1 MGIIDTAI
9 KRPVTA
15 FMAVVLIFIL
25 GFVSLTKMNVDLLPD
40 INYPAIA
47 VVTTYSGA
55 SSEEIESLITDPIE
69 NQLAGLQN
77 VQNISSSS
85 QTNVSIV
92 TINFNWG
99 TNLDSAVTDVR
110 DKINIVKNML
120 PDGASDPTIVK
131 FDISSMP
138 VITYGL
144 TGSNNQLL
152 MKQVAEDVI
161 QKKLETVAGVASVN
175 ISGGVDRQV
184 RVLVSPEKMNGY
196 GISFTQV
203 TQVLQSNNVNLPA
216 GTVDYGSRELMVR
229 TMGEFQ
235 SVDDIKNIPIANKQ
249 GSIIRLRDIAD
260 VEDATADVTSYSRI
274 NKSPGLVIQVQ
285 KASDANTV
293 TVANNVKKELESLQK
308 QLPKGMTLYKISDE
322 SEYINDSI
330 NTLISHGIIGALL
343 AVIIIYL
350 FLHSFSSTLVVATSI
365 PISLISTF
373 ILMYFSGMTLNIM
386 SLGGLAMA
394 IGRLEDDAIVVLEN
408 IHYHRQQ
415 GMNAFEAAT
424 IGAKEMF
431 LSITASTLTT
441 VVVFLPVIF
450 VNGISGVLFKELS
463 LTITF
468 ALLSSLVCAM
478 TIVPLLSSR
487 LVKVSTVNIEKRSL
501 LGKIF
506 YPMDKAYSTV
516 EKKYGALLK
525 WSLNHKKTVILSI
538 IGLLI
543 ISIAAIPLV
552 GTEFFPTTDEGQIS
566 ISIQYPIGT
575 KLEKT
580 DQLVKTIENKI
591 ASIKEVSM
599 YSSQVGTS
607 SSGGLSGSSSSSS
620 ESASISVRLVPLS
633 DRKRSTD
640 EIAEELRQKI
650 GQVPGA
656 KIVVNSVSQTGSA
669 GGSSHPIQIAL
680 KGDDFDTLQNLADR
694 VKTTVEKVQGTRN
707 VETSFEEGRPELEII
722 IDKDKASSYGLDA
735 NQIGQLIRTSIAGAT
750 ATKYKVAGT
759 EIDVNVQLDELST
772 KTFEDLENFSL
783 LTASGVNVPIKDIAK
798 FNITEGQNVIQ
809 HEDRTRIAYVTADIF
824 GRSLGSVMNDIEA
837 SVSSMNLPEG
847 YTVSFEGQNKD
858 MQDSFAQLGQA
869 LLLSIVLVFV
879 VMAAE
884 FESLIHPFTIMF
896 SIPLCIIGIVFGL
909 LISGWALSIP
919 AFLGI
924 IMVVGIAVS
933 NGILLVD
940 YINKLRERGKNV
952 TDAILEA
959 GPRRLRPIIMTATAT
974 ILGMLPIALGVGSG
988 SEIEAPLAV
997 SAIGGLTT
1005 STLLTLILVPVLYSL
1020 FDNMRNKTKDRFSTL
1035 KARFSKK
1042 AV

>member
-1 MGIIDTAI
+1 MGIIDAAI

-15 FMAVVLIFIL
+15 FMAVVLVFIL
-25 GFVSLTKMNVDLLPD
+25 GFVSITKMNVDLLPN

-47 VVTTYSGA
+47 IVTTYSGA

-69 NQLAGLQN
+69 NQLAGMQN
-77 VQNISSSS
+77 VQTISSSS

-99 TNLDSAVTDVR
+99 TNLDSALTDVR
-110 DKINIVKNML
+110 DKINMVKNSL

-131 FDISSMP
+131 FDMSSRP

-144 TGSNNQLL
+144 TGSDNQLL

-175 ISGGVDRQV
+175 ISGGVDRQI
-184 RVLVSPEKMNGY
+184 RVLISPEKMNGY
-196 GISFTQV
+196 GISFNQV
-203 TQVLQSNNVNLPA
+203 IQALQSNNVNLPA

-235 SVDDIKNIPIANKQ
+235 SVDDIKNVPILNKQ
-249 GSIIRLRDIAD
+249 GSIIRLQDIAD

-274 NKSPGLVIQVQ
+274 NKNPGLVIQVQ

-415 GMNAFEAAT
+415 GMSALEAAT
-424 IGAKEMF
+424 TGAKEMF

-487 LVKVSTVNIEKRSL
+487 LVKSSTVDRENKSFFGR
-501 LGKIF
+501 IF
-506 YPMDKAYSTV
+506 YHMDNAYSAV
-516 EKKYGALLK
+516 EKKYGSLLK
-525 WSLNHKKTVILSI
+525 WSLNHKKAVIFSI

-580 DQLVKTIENKI
+580 DQLVKSIENKI

-607 SSGGLSGSSSSSS
+607 SSGGLSGSSSSS
-620 ESASISVRLVPLS
+620 ESASITVRLVPLS

-656 KIVVNSVSQTGSA
+656 KIIVNSVSQTGSM

-694 VKTTVEKVQGTRN
+694 VKTSVEKVSGTRN
-707 VETSFEEGRPELEII
+707 VETSFEEGRPELEIV

-759 EIDVNVQLDELST
+759 EIDVNVQLNEISR

-798 FNITEGQNVIQ
+798 FNITEGQNVIE

-824 GRSLGSVMNDIEA
+824 GRSLGNVMNDIKA

-940 YINKLRERGKNV
+940 YINKLRQRGKNV

-974 ILGMLPIALGVGSG
+974 ILGMLPIALGIGSG
-988 SEIEAPLAV
+988 SEMEAPLAV

-1020 FDNMRNKTKDRFSTL
+1020 FDNMR
-1035 KARFSKK
+1035 KK
-1042 AV
+1042 AKDKLTILKGKLSKSFI